1 MNPLRIVLSLFVL
14 CALLGATLSASPV
27 DRMRERQPAVDEMK
41 LAGVV
46 GENNLGFLEAREDL
60 EDAREALL
68 RAENADRREVYA
80 MIARRTNSSAEEVGQ
95 QRAIRIAQQA
105 REGVWLQDARGRWY
119 RKGDDR

>member
-14 CALLGATLSASPV
+14 CVLLGASASANPV

-41 LAGVV
+41 LAGAV
-46 GENNLGFLEAREDL
+46 GETNRGFLEAREDL
-60 EDAREALL
+60 DDAREALL

-105 REGVWLQDARGRWY
+105 REGVWLQDARGQWY
-119 RKGDDR
+119 RKGEDR